1 MLKRYF
7 GKTDQGPLLK
17 INEDGM
23 LIEPFLSLYGVIDAF
38 GGVAIGD
45 EFVKFLKDEI
55 IKGFSSHLSD
65 PDKTL
70 SYFFDPLRPVEVNG
84 LFNLILELNKKSL
97 ELNSKKNFFQRAG
110 ASLLIA
116 LQVEETLHVFSVGVS
131 QMWLLR
137 KKQVIPICKSNAI
150 QKYEPKAPERFK
162 IDTSSQHII
171 PKTALGLNLNLE
183 ISWNPCR
190 ILEGDLF
197 FLASTGVLLDGD
209 LISLLT
215 SIPERTSQTP
225 PLQIMVDRA
234 LEYSNSKGNIDNQT
248 LLLLEY

>member
-1 MLKRYF
+1 MII
-7 GKTDQGPLLK
+7 GPY
-17 INEDGM
+17 
-23 LIEPFLSLYGVIDAF
+23 LSLFGVIDAF

-45 EFVKFLKDEI
+45 EYVKFLKSEI
-55 IKGFSSHLSD
+55 TKGLSTNMSD

-70 SYFFDPLRPVEVNG
+70 SYFFDPLRPIEVNG
-84 LFNLILELNKKSL
+84 LFNLILEINRKSH
-97 ELNSKKNFFQRAG
+97 ELNSKKSFFQRAG
-110 ASLLIA
+110 ASLLLA
-116 LQVEETLHVFSVGVS
+116 LQVEETLHVLSVGVG
-131 QMWLLR
+131 QLWLFR
-137 KKQVIPICKSNAI
+137 KKQFIPICTTNSI
-150 QKYEPKAPERFK
+150 HKYEPNAPDRFK
-162 IDTSSQHII
+162 IDTSSHHTI
-171 PKTALGLNLNLE
+171 PKTALGLNQNLE

-197 FLASTGVLLDGD
+197 FLASDGVLLDGD

-215 SIPERTSQTP
+215 STTITERTSQTP